1 MTPRPTTP
9 QTTDQKTITVKT
21 LPHNYDRAALAR
33 FEVFLF
39 ASVAT
44 VLVTRGYLAAMGYPQ
59 IGGGG
64 LHVAHVLWGGL
75 LMAVAIVMT
84 AITEGSRIRARTCLI
99 GGIGFGLFIDEV
111 GKFVTSDVN
120 YFYQPAIAI
129 MYVVF
134 VLFYLIAREIV
145 IRRGLND
152 RHRLVIGSRA
162 LSDLALGQLDEVHYH
177 HALRVLDGIRD
188 PELAD
193 LAGSIKT
200 GLHSHTPTGGG
211 VESQLTNWR
220 NSVST
225 RLTAVLGHRIVRRI
239 VLALFI
245 VEALGSIATAV
256 IAMFTKVEIVAE
268 DVSDLVVL
276 LSTATSTILV
286 ILGVWFLFR
295 NRYLRAL
302 RLLRA
307 SIVIS
312 LLVTQVYLFTQDQ
325 FGALTGFVLS
335 LFMLAVLRVTIR
347 TEEAAAEAAPD
358 RSLEMR
364 H

>member
-9 QTTDQKTITVKT
+9 QTTDQKTTTVKT
-21 LPHNYDRAALAR
+21 LTHNYDRAALAR
-33 FEVFLF
+33 FELFLF

-84 AITEGSRIRARTCLI
+84 AITEGSRIRDRASLI

-134 VLFYLIAREIV
+134 VLFYLATREVV
-145 IRRGLND
+145 IRRGMKD
-152 RHRLVIGSRA
+152 RHRLAIGARA
-162 LSDLALGQLDEVHYH
+162 LSDLALGQLDAIRYR
-177 HALRVLDGIRD
+177 HALRVLDGVQD

-200 GLHSHTPTGGG
+200 GLHSHTPTGDGI
-211 VESQLTNWR
+211 ESRLTNWR

-225 RLTAVLGHRIVRRI
+225 SLDAFLGHRIVRRI

-245 VEALGSIATAV
+245 VEALGAVATAAV
-256 IAMFTKVEIVAE
+256 SVFTKVEIVAE
-268 DVSDLVVL
+268 DVSDLVVI
-276 LSTATSTILV
+276 LSSATSTILV
-286 ILGVWFLFR
+286 ILGVWFLLR
-295 NRYLRAL
+295 DRYLRAL

-312 LLVTQVYLFTQDQ
+312 LLVTQVYLFTENQ
-325 FGALTGFVLS
+325 FGALIGFGIS
-335 LFMLAVLRVTIR
+335 LFMLGVLRVTIR
-347 TEEAAAEAAPD
+347 TEESAAEAAPD
-358 RSLEMR
+358 RSVESHR
-364 H
+364 